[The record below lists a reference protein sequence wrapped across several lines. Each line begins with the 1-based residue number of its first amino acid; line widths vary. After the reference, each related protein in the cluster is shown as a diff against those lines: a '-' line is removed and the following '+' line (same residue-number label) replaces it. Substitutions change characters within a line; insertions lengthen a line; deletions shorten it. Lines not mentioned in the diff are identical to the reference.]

1 MKRFLFT
8 FILGATALAQT
19 QAPAVPQGTAGSQLP
34 AQSQS
39 GRASQGPQTLP
50 TLPAPDPAASVPA
63 SQPVI
68 TIHGECSNSEQIGS
82 TDAGSC
88 TTVLTKEQFEKLLD
102 AINTNN
108 QPIPPQMRRNLAQAL
123 VGLMTFAQAAE
134 KAGIAND
141 PKFQEVMRVVRMR
154 TLQDMYQR
162 SAEQKSRNTSPQEIE
177 NYYNQNSG
185 KYVEVKLGRI
195 FVPRTNATAPAAQD
209 KGEFEKKAEQVADDM
224 RARALKGEDLE
235 KLQREA
241 YTTLGLTTPP
251 PSSDA
256 GTRRKGMMM
265 PQEEEEVFSLKSGEF
280 SKVEKE
286 PTGFII
292 YKVISK
298 QTVPLDQVKDEIS
311 RELFRQKMEAQ
322 AKAITESVHTDYNDQ
337 YFGPAPAAP
346 ASSADPGAGSAATQ
360 PKSPA
365 ASTTKPAS
373 TSAAPSAQSK
383 KAPPK

>member
-1 MKRFLFT
+1 MKRFLLT

-19 QAPAVPQGTAGSQLP
+19 QTPAAPQGTAGSQLP
-34 AQSQS
+34 AQPQP
-39 GRASQGPQTLP
+39 GRASQGPETLP
-50 TLPAPDPAASVPA
+50 TLDPAASVPA

-82 TDAGSC
+82 TDTSTC
-88 TTVLTKEQFEKLLD
+88 TTVLTKEQFEKLLE
-102 AINTNN
+102 AINTNS

-162 SAEQKSRNTSPQEIE
+162 SVEQKSRNGSPQEIE
-177 NYYNQNSG
+177 AYYNQNSG

-195 FVPRTNATAPAAQD
+195 FIPKTNATAPATQD
-209 KGEFEKKAEQVADDM
+209 KGEFEKKAEQTANDM

-235 KLQREA
+235 KLQHEA
-241 YTTLGLTTPP
+241 YSALGLTTPA

-265 PQEEEEVFSLKSGEF
+265 PQEEEEVFSLKPGEL

-298 QTVPLDQVKDEIS
+298 QTVPLEQVKDEIG

-322 AKAITESVHTDYNDQ
+322 VKAVTESIHTDYNDQ
-337 YFGPAPAAP
+337 YFGPAPASP
-346 ASSADPGAGSAATQ
+346 ASPATPGAGTAATQ
-360 PKSPA
+360 PKPPA
-365 ASTTKPAS
+365 ASTAKPAS
-373 TSAAPSAQSK
+373 TSATPAAQPK

>member
-1 MKRFLFT
+1 MMRFLLLFL
-8 FILGATALAQT
+8 LGATALAQT
-19 QAPAVPQGTAGSQLP
+19 QTPTAPTLKPGSQPP
-34 AQSQS
+34 AQSQPS
-39 GRASQGPQTLP
+39 GRPTQGPGELP
-50 TLPAPDPAASVPA
+50 TLPPPDPAASVPA
-63 SQPVI
+63 TQPVI
-68 TIHGECSNSEQIGS
+68 TMHGECADEQIGS
-82 TDAGSC
+82 TDTSTC
-88 TTVLTKEQFEKLLD
+88 TTVLTKEQFEKLLE
-102 AINTNN
+102 AINSNN

-141 PKFQEVMRVVRMR
+141 PKFEEIMRVVRMR

-162 SAEQKSRNTSPQEIE
+162 SIEQKSRNSSPQEIE
-177 NYYNQNSG
+177 AYYNQNSG

-195 FVPRTNATAPAAQD
+195 FIPKTNATAPATQD

-235 KLQREA
+235 KLQHEA
-241 YTTLGLTTPP
+241 YTTLGLTTPA

-265 PQEEEEVFSLKSGEF
+265 PQEEEEIFALKPGEF

-292 YKVISK
+292 YKIVSK
-298 QTVPLDQVKDEIS
+298 QTVPLDQVKDEIG
-311 RELFRQKMEAQ
+311 RELVRQKMETQ
-322 AKAITESVHTDYNDQ
+322 VKAVTESVHTDYNDQ
-337 YFGPAPAAP
+337 YFGPAPASP
-346 ASSADPGAGSAATQ
+346 ATPGAGNAGAQ
-360 PKSPA
+360 PKPPA
-365 ASTTKPAS
+365 ASTAKPAS
-373 TSAAPSAQSK
+373 TSAAPAAQPK

>member
-8 FILGATALAQT
+8 LILGATALAQT
-19 QAPAVPQGTAGSQLP
+19 QTPAVPQGTTGSQRP
-34 AQSQS
+34 AQPQT
-39 GRASQGPQTLP
+39 GRATQGPETLP
-50 TLPAPDPAASVPA
+50 TLDPAASVPA
-63 SQPVI
+63 NQPVI
-68 TIHGECSNSEQIGS
+68 TIHGECSNGEQIGS
-82 TDAGSC
+82 TDASSC
-88 TTVLTKEQFEKLLD
+88 TTVLTKEQFEKLLE

-162 SAEQKSRNTSPQEIE
+162 SVEQKSRNASPQDVEG
-177 NYYNQNSG
+177 YYNQNSG

-195 FVPRTNATAPAAQD
+195 FIPKTNATAPATQD

-235 KLQREA
+235 KLQHEA
-241 YTTLGLTTPP
+241 YTTLGLTTPA

-265 PQEEEEVFSLKSGEF
+265 PQEEEEVFSLKPGEL

-298 QTVPLDQVKDEIS
+298 QAVPLEQVKDEIG
-311 RELFRQKMEAQ
+311 REMFRQKMEAQ
-322 AKAITESVHTDYNDQ
+322 VKAITESVHTDYNDQ

-346 ASSADPGAGSAATQ
+346 ASPATPGAGNAATQ
-360 PKSPA
+360 PKPPTA
-365 ASTTKPAS
+365 KPAS
-373 TSAAPSAQSK
+373 TSAAPASQTK

>member
-1 MKRFLFT
+1 MKRFLLT

-19 QAPAVPQGTAGSQLP
+19 QTPVAPQGTAGSQRP
-34 AQSQS
+34 AQPQT
-39 GRASQGPQTLP
+39 GRATQGPETLP
-50 TLPAPDPAASVPA
+50 TLDPATSVPA
-63 SQPVI
+63 NQPVI
-68 TIHGECSNSEQIGS
+68 TIHGECSNGEQIGS
-82 TDAGSC
+82 TDTSSC
-88 TTVLTKEQFEKLLD
+88 TTVLTKEQFEKLLE

-123 VGLMTFAQAAE
+123 IGLMTFAQAAE

-162 SAEQKSRNTSPQEIE
+162 SVEQKSRNASPQDVEA
-177 NYYNQNSG
+177 YYNQNSS

-195 FVPRTNATAPAAQD
+195 FIPKTNAAAPATQD

-235 KLQREA
+235 KLQHEA
-241 YTTLGLTTPP
+241 YTTLGLTTPA

-265 PQEEEEVFSLKSGEF
+265 PQEEEEVFSLKPGEL

-298 QTVPLDQVKDEIS
+298 QTVPLEQVKDEIG
-311 RELFRQKMEAQ
+311 REMFRQKMEAQ
-322 AKAITESVHTDYNDQ
+322 VKAITESVHTDYNDQ

-346 ASSADPGAGSAATQ
+346 ASPAAPAAGNPAAP
-360 PKSPA
+360 PKPPA
-365 ASTTKPAS
+365 ASTAKPAS
-373 TSAAPSAQSK
+373 TSAAPASQTK